1 MASLNYCG
9 PLDETAFLESE
20 LVYRGF
26 ANLNALRSMMVSTN
40 IVLGGGL
47 ATHELL
53 RQFGH
58 HTDIGGL
65 PAESDLDFYVY
76 GCMSPPAPPAEAY
89 AGGPGVMFRSPAAAK
104 YDADCRVAAAM
115 KRHVHAEFTKCVR
128 AAGYEQVWDYDDILS
143 YEPERTATG
152 DRIFTTGS
160 DIRYSVLFF
169 KRPMPEGQTQVI
181 NLVFVNA
188 PMQTVMTKVDIG
200 LTAGFLTT
208 SISGY
213 WNYHHAAPQDLVSK
227 RVAWLQ
233 PESTHTPRQ
242 QARLAKYCARYRVLP
257 SFTLTAAQ
265 FLAQYDDLPD
275 ECNIVLRVKESEKTT
290 ALLRRVRGLATAV
303 IVFRSIPEVAT
314 DPATAP

>member
-9 PLDETAFLESE
+9 LLDEKAFLDSE
-20 LVYRGF
+20 LMHRGF
-26 ANLNALRSMMVSTN
+26 TNLNALRAMMVDTN

-58 HTDIGGL
+58 HYDIGDL

-76 GCMSPPAPPAEAY
+76 GCLPPSAPPAEEY
-89 AGGPGVMFRSPAAAK
+89 HGGPGVMFRSAAAAK
-104 YDADCRVAAAM
+104 YDADCRVAAAF
-115 KRHVHAEFTKCVR
+115 KRHVHGEFTKCVV
-128 AAGYEQVWDYDDILS
+128 AAGYSQVWEMEDIQS
-143 YEPERTATG
+143 YETERTTAG
-152 DRIFTTGS
+152 DRFLTTGS
-160 DIRYSVLFF
+160 QIRYSVLFF
-169 KRPMPEGQTQVI
+169 RRTTPGGRTQTI
-181 NLVFVNA
+181 NLVYVNA
-188 PMQTVMTKVDIG
+188 PLQTVMTKVDIG

-213 WNYHHAAPQDLVSK
+213 WSYHHAAPQDLVAK

-275 ECNIVLRVKESEKTT
+275 ECNIVLQVKESEKTT

-314 DPATAP
+314 DPASAP